1 MVMELEGK
9 GLSNYD
15 KRVLIWTSNEFS
27 LPWYRYQT
35 EYRKL
40 RDTRRTPIVC
50 SQSFILLKTSTQDP
64 LSFGVMAVLC
74 DGRLILPVDVG
85 YNESM

>member
-1 MVMELEGK
+1 MELEGK

-27 LPWYRYQT
+27 YLVQVPSRIQKAKRYQ
-35 EYRKL
+35 KDSNCVFSKFL
-40 RDTRRTPIVC
+40 
-50 SQSFILLKTSTQDP
+50 LLKTSTEDP
-64 LSFGVMAVLC
+64 LSFGVMAVVC
-74 DGRLILPVDVG
+74 DGRLILLVDVG